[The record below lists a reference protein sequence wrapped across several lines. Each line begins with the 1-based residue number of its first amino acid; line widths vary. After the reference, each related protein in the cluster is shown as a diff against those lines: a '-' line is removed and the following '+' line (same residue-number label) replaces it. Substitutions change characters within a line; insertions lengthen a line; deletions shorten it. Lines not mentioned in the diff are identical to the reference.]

1 MQITSGMKLADMINL
16 NFMLLPVISR
26 FNIKLGCGEKT
37 IREVCRDNDVNTGFF
52 LEIINSFHDRNYFP
66 EKNLQEFPLHFITDY
81 LKKSHEYYLAV
92 KLPYI
97 IELIKKFLEQMNEG
111 DKKLPEMI
119 LEFFNNYTEEI
130 KLHLKRED
138 TIVFPYVAA
147 VEKVFL
153 SHCLPDDNTRSTL
166 ENYSMDVFI
175 IEHDNIEDKLY
186 DLKNLIIK
194 YIPPGN
200 DINLT
205 NNIIIE
211 LFRLETDL
219 NDHARIE
226 DKVLVPKVRY
236 MEKWIHDHCFQKPK
250 TE

>member
-1 MQITSGMKLADMINL
+1 MQITSNMKLADMINI
-16 NFMLLPVISR
+16 NYMLLPVISR
-26 FNIKLGCGEKT
+26 FDIKLGCGEKT
-37 IREVCRDNDVNTGFF
+37 IREVCEENSVNTGFF
-52 LEIINSFHDRNYFP
+52 LEILNSFHDRNYFP
-66 EKNLQEFPLHFITDY
+66 EKNLQGFPLHLITDY
-81 LKKSHEYYLAV
+81 LKKSHEHYLSA

-97 IELIKKFLEQMNEG
+97 GQLIREYLSQMKEG
-111 DKKLPEMI
+111 DNKLPGMI

-130 KLHLKRED
+130 KAHLKRED
-138 TIVFPYVAA
+138 TIVFPYVMA

-153 SHCLPDDNTRSTL
+153 SGCQPDEETGL
-166 ENYSMDVFI
+166 ILGNYSMDIFI
-175 IEHDNIEDKLY
+175 SEHDNIEDKLY

-219 NDHARIE
+219 NDHARME
-226 DKVLVPKVRY
+226 EKVLVPKVRY
-236 MEKWIHDHCFQKPK
+236 MEKWIQNHCLQKPIR
-250 TE
+250 